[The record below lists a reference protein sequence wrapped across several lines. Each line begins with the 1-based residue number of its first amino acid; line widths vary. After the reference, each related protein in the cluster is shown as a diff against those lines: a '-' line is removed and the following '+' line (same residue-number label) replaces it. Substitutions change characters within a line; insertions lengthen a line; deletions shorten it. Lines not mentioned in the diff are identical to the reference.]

1 MSDGA
6 ISTICAPALVYL
18 SFSLVQIIIDVYKL
32 QFYTAFFKFWTMLI
46 ITMLLNILCERGLG
60 AVSWFFVFIP
70 IITMTVMLV
79 ILIYFI
85 GFNPGQ
91 INKKFNVKAPVI
103 KPHQQNIAQS
113 YNINDIIRR
122 EIALQKKI
130 ETDNDVPTPNVDTPN
145 VPTPNVDTPNV
156 EEIIKINESF
166 TDNNKQSNFLPA
178 VFI

>member
-1 MSDGA
+1 
-6 ISTICAPALVYL
+6 
-18 SFSLVQIIIDVYKL
+18 
-32 QFYTAFFKFWTMLI
+32 MLI

-79 ILIYFI
+79 ILIYFL

-103 KPHQQNIAQS
+103 KPRQQNIAQS

-130 ETDNDVPTPNVDTPN
+130 ETDNDVPTPNV
-145 VPTPNVDTPNV
+145 

-166 TDNNKQSNFLPA
+166 TDNNKQSKFLPA